1 MATLEVAATT
11 RQAMKKNVKKLRR
24 EGIIPAVL
32 YGPKLQ
38 GVQPLSL
45 TAREFARIFAQ
56 AGSSTLLRL
65 KVEGRS
71 AQQVLIHQ
79 VQYDHLHRNLT
90 HVDFYA
96 PDMTVELA
104 LNVPLAFTGEAP
116 AVDMHDGIVI
126 HLVSELHVRALPG
139 NIPAAIEVDMGGLTE
154 IGSQLTA
161 GDIPLPAN
169 VALAMDA
176 EEIIVRINAPTV
188 VEEPEVAEAAEA
200 AGEETTEEAAAESEA
215 DPEESQG

>member
-1 MATLEVAATT
+1 MATLEVTATT

-38 GVQPLSL
+38 GTQPLSL

-56 AGSSTLLRL
+56 AGPSTLLRL
-65 KVEGRS
+65 KVTGGAS
-71 AQQVLIHQ
+71 QQVLIHQ

-96 PDMTVELA
+96 PDMSVELA
-104 LNVPLAFTGEAP
+104 INVPLAFTGTAP
-116 AVDMHDGIVI
+116 AVDAHDGIVI
-126 HLVSELHVRALPG
+126 HLVSELHVRALPD
-139 NIPAAIEVDMGGLTE
+139 NIPAAIEVDLSSLTE

-169 VALAMDA
+169 VTLATDA
-176 EEIIVRINAPTV
+176 EEIIVRVNAPTV
-188 VEEPEVAEAAEA
+188 VEEPEVVEP
-200 AGEETTEEAAAESEA
+200 TEEAAAEEA
-215 DPEESQG
+215 AEEPEAAAEESEG